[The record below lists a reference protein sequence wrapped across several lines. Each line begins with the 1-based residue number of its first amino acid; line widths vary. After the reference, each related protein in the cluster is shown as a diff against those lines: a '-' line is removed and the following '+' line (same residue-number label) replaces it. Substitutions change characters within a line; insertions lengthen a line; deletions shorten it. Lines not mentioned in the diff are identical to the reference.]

1 MVELQ
6 CKKLTDTAKLPSKAH
21 NEDAA
26 YDLFADIPNGSLQ
39 IPAGETRIVP
49 TGMAIM
55 PPQGWSCDIRGR
67 SGMSSKG
74 RLVALGLVDA
84 YYTGPWGIILFNST
98 PDTLTINHHDKIAQ
112 FTVNR
117 VNDSTLK
124 VVEEFKTPDNARGVG
139 GFGSTGQK

>member
-1 MVELQ
+1 MVDLQ
-6 CKKLTDTAKLPSKAH
+6 CKKLSDTAKLPSKAH
-21 NEDAA
+21 PEDAA
-26 YDLFADIPNGSLQ
+26 YDLFADIPTGHIY
-39 IPAGETRIVP
+39 IPAGQTRIIP

-84 YYTGPWGIILFNST
+84 YYTGPWGIILYNST
-98 PDTLTINHHDKIAQ
+98 LETLTVNHHDKIAQ

-117 VNDSTLK
+117 VNESTLK
-124 VVEEFKTPDNARGVG
+124 VVNEFDIPDNSRGSA
-139 GFGSTGQK
+139 GFGSTGHK

>member
-21 NEDAA
+21 FEDAA

-55 PPQGWSCDIRGR
+55 PPQGWCCDIRGR
-67 SGMSSKG
+67 SGMNSKG
-74 RLVALGLVDA
+74 KFVILGLVDS
-84 YYTGPWGIILFNST
+84 YYTGPWGIVVYNGTQETF
-98 PDTLTINHHDKIAQ
+98 TIKHHDKIAQ

-117 VNDSTLK
+117 VNESAIQL
-124 VVEEFKTPDNARGVG
+124 VEEFNIPTNARGSS
-139 GFGSTGQK
+139 GFGSTGK

>member
-21 NEDAA
+21 FEDAA

-55 PPQGWSCDIRGR
+55 PPQGWCCDIRGR
-67 SGMSSKG
+67 SGMNSKG
-74 RLVALGLVDA
+74 KFVILGLVDS
-84 YYTGPWGIILFNST
+84 YYTGPWGIVVYNGT
-98 PDTLTINHHDKIAQ
+98 QETVTIKHHDKIAQ

-117 VNDSTLK
+117 VNESAIQL
-124 VVEEFKTPDNARGVG
+124 VEEFNIPTNARGSS
-139 GFGSTGQK
+139 GFGSTGK